1 MFLVIVKVANSNF
14 PHLRLQKFFFCVVG
28 HNDKL
33 DSSIIKFLMDSK
45 DTVIITGIGKTVEG
59 EEFVNYVQSKG
70 KIKVSV
76 NISNVYCNVRILF
89 LPSSV

>member
-14 PHLRLQKFFFCVVG
+14 PHLRLKNILLCVVG
-28 HNDKL
+28 HNNKL
-33 DSSIIKFLMDSK
+33 GSSIIKFLMDSK

-76 NISNVYCNVRILF
+76 NIYEMFVVT
-89 LPSSV
+89 